1 MDFTNLFANLSHNG
15 AQMNDQ
21 PSVPVSGDI
30 DKVQRSVRGKRRA
43 SRGERLGPRIKRQ
56 CNWTKANRS
65 DFDTFSQDD
74 HSKTLDYHVQITDH
88 EKMRAGFTE
97 RVANNCANEAL
108 HSGQKCKTNHSVNQ
122 QQKRKRTKHQK
133 GRQQEQGW
141 PQNQARSH
149 PTKSSRKPETRT
161 EPRKH
166 MKNRN
171 KTQPVKYFS
180 PEFREQN
187 IVLVN
192 EQIVCRHFLHGK
204 CIKGDSCQMQHIE
217 ARNDLIKKHCKYY
230 LQGACVKGDHCPF
243 MHNILCSRP
252 NNVIVDYNL
261 VAWSTGE
268 ATSVWGKV
276 LIHFGLMPE
285 VLQFHFRCFLNGCA
299 HSFPCK
305 FFHKKGKCCKGE
317 DCRFSHEPL
326 NDITTQLLNEVMA
339 LEVEYAKKN
348 ERSSVRPVTGD
359 EPEVT
364 QVPNPVI
371 HQEAN
376 EGSGELVQ
384 PFKFNFYNS
393 AEPNA
398 NNKETCW
405 AEQVRDVTKEDAQ
418 ACEAACQSPS
428 VVPSPGLPVLYS
440 VEAVLGLK
448 SSAVFKTPSS
458 PNPTMLSAPL
468 ASSGCCG
475 LSTHCKVPY
484 SVDVRMASK
493 STEMGHS
500 PTAAAPMPRVESY
513 TPTGQLSS
521 ASLRNK
527 ASDLSR
533 PQNEPLRETT
543 ACQVAQEI
551 HSDDT
556 PALTFTSKL
565 TQAEK
570 CAAYMITGR
579 TRHKSSLHCLEKEEK
594 QNPTTDTTSSVD
606 CAQQLK
612 SSKLDFQSLFSSPP
626 HLLSTPN
633 PTNDFY
639 PLNQSL
645 QRSTPFQESTSVLT
659 ALINAS
665 SEFAAC
671 GKPNLPLQRLYSKNA
686 KSALTFPAPQTY
698 CSSGTTTQCKTETP
712 SLPALGYNKTL
723 KTPLKS
729 LFASSVLDAPSSTT
743 LSTPRHFTE
752 TVSATPKWTNIKY
765 QDSTMKMTAKPDQTC
780 ANSLCSLFTTPP
792 SPLSPPC
799 APQTNHSYQPEDT
812 AALWSGAA
820 QSEALIPTLV
830 PQAASRAENDRLVDP
845 KQQQQTQENAHRGT
859 PTSKRATHQLLHG
872 AHPPVDSSPAATS
885 KSVLKTLFLSLSPYQ
900 QDSQ

>member
-1 MDFTNLFANLSHNG
+1 MAFTNLFANLSHNG
-15 AQMNDQ
+15 AKMNDQ
-21 PSVPVSGDI
+21 PSVTVRGDI
-30 DKVQRSVRGKRRA
+30 DKVQRSTRGKRRT
-43 SRGERLGPRIKRQ
+43 SRGESHDPRIKRQ
-56 CNWTKANRS
+56 CNWTKASRS

-74 HSKTLDYHVQITDH
+74 HPKTLDYHVQITDH

-97 RVANNCANEAL
+97 RVANNCANEAS
-108 HSGQKCKTNHSVNQ
+108 HSGQKCKINHSMNQ
-122 QQKRKRTKHQK
+122 QQQRKRTKRQK
-133 GRQQEQGW
+133 GQQQEQEW
-141 PQNQARSH
+141 PQNRARSH
-149 PTKSSRKPETRT
+149 PTKSSRKPKTRT

-171 KTQPVKYFS
+171 KTQPDKYFS

-243 MHNILCSRP
+243 MH
-252 NNVIVDYNL
+252 
-261 VAWSTGE
+261 
-268 ATSVWGKV
+268 K
-276 LIHFGLMPE
+276 
-285 VLQFHFRCFLNGCA
+285 
-299 HSFPCK
+299 SFPCK
-305 FFHKKGKCCKGE
+305 FFHKKGKCSKGE

-326 NDITTQLLNEVMA
+326 NDITTKLLNEVMA

-348 ERSSVRPVTGD
+348 EQSSVQPVTGD

-364 QVPNPVI
+364 QVPNPPVI

-376 EGSGELVQ
+376 KGCGELVQ

-398 NNKETCW
+398 NTKETCR
-405 AEQVRDVTKEDAQ
+405 AEQVGDVTKEDAQ
-418 ACEAACQSPS
+418 AWEAACQSPS
-428 VVPSPGLPVLYS
+428 VVPSPGPPVLYS

-448 SSAVFKTPSS
+448 SSAVFKTPLS
-458 PNPTMLSAPL
+458 PNLTTLSVLP
-468 ASSGCCG
+468 ASSGCAG
-475 LSTHCKVPY
+475 LANHCEVPY
-484 SVDVRMASK
+484 SVDVHMASK
-493 STEMGHS
+493 STELGRS
-500 PTAAAPMPRVESY
+500 PTTAAPMPRVESY
-513 TPTGQLSS
+513 TPTGQRSS
-521 ASLRNK
+521 ASRHNK

-533 PQNEPLRETT
+533 PQNEPWRETT

-556 PALTFTSKL
+556 PVPTSTSKL

-570 CAAYMITGR
+570 CADYMKTGR

-633 PTNDFY
+633 LTNDFY
-639 PLNQSL
+639 PFNQSP
-645 QRSTPFQESTSVLT
+645 QRSTPFQESASVLT
-659 ALINAS
+659 ALINPS
-665 SEFAAC
+665 SETAAC
-671 GKPNLPLQRLYSKNA
+671 GNPNNHLPLQGPYSKNA
-686 KSALTFPAPQTY
+686 KSALTSPAPQAY
-698 CSSGTTTQCKTETP
+698 CSSGTTTQRKTETL
-712 SLPALGYNKTL
+712 SLPALGCNKTL
-723 KTPLKS
+723 KTPFKS
-729 LFASSVLDAPSSTT
+729 LFASSTT
-743 LSTPRHFTE
+743 LSTPRHFTQ
-752 TVSATPKWTNIKY
+752 TVSATPQWTNIKC
-765 QDSTMKMTAKPDQTC
+765 QHSTTKRTAEPAQAR
-780 ANSLCSLFTTPP
+780 ANSLCSLFATPP
-792 SPLSPPC
+792 ALLSPPS

-820 QSEALIPTLV
+820 QSDAPIPTLV
-830 PQAASRAENDRLVDP
+830 SQAASHAENDRLVDP
-845 KQQQQTQENAHRGT
+845 KQQQTQENAHRGI
-859 PTSKRATHQLLHG
+859 PTSKLATHQRLHG
-872 AHPPVDSSPAATS
+872 AHPSVDSSPAATS
-885 KSVLKTLFLSLSPYQ
+885 NSVLKTLFLSLSPYQ